1 MHPVYSLRRFVH
13 PHADLGVVCRSALRH
28 VSAGVLHHVHD
39 SRQSPCSTTPQLVL
53 SLPSEMLG
61 TPLSHLHAQF
71 GPKSLKEVS
80 TLRRCHTR
88 RKLRRH
94 SEAPIQVCNLTQR
107 SRRMGRE
114 HSLPRAPFYPSNWL
128 IETRHNDYI
137 DQLEFFRNM
146 YQTQNLKEGRRN
158 LKFRC
163 RTAAALLL

>member
-71 GPKSLKEVS
+71 GPKSLSHPSAVSHLTEASPTLGSAQTSVQLDAALSAHGARTFSAEGWLPS
-80 TLRRCHTR
+80 TLQIGYSKPDIMIIMISINLNSKRQPRRREVESGEVGPLLGLAT
-88 RKLRRH
+88 
-94 SEAPIQVCNLTQR
+94 
-107 SRRMGRE
+107 SRV
-114 HSLPRAPFYPSNWL
+114 A
-128 IETRHNDYI
+128 
-137 DQLEFFRNM
+137 
-146 YQTQNLKEGRRN
+146 
-158 LKFRC
+158 
-163 RTAAALLL
+163 